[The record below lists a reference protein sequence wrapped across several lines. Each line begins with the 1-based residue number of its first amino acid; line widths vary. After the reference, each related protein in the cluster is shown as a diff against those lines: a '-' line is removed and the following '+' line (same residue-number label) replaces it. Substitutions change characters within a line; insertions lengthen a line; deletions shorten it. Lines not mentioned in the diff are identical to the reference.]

1 MHTDLPELTDTAS
14 EKPLSVKML
23 KVCEE
28 DPQSRKP
35 LRMNNYYFMFIVLL
49 FVGCNQKANHQS
61 HDDLIPVKKKVKNEF
76 NSISEDDILATL
88 CVKSRIENKKVF
100 LLFSFQA
107 CAWCRIFEK
116 YHRDSA
122 VNNILSKYIIIKMVD
137 VNKTRGGSD
146 LYKTYGKVGF
156 PSWAIIDSTKKVI
169 IDSGNLN
176 DGSGNIG
183 FPKNGRDIEYYI
195 SAIKKAAPSISRPEC
210 VVLAKKLNEYRP
222 RK

>member
-1 MHTDLPELTDTAS
+1 
-14 EKPLSVKML
+14 
-23 KVCEE
+23 
-28 DPQSRKP
+28 
-35 LRMNNYYFMFIVLL
+35 
-49 FVGCNQKANHQS
+49 
-61 HDDLIPVKKKVKNEF
+61 
-76 NSISEDDILATL
+76 
-88 CVKSRIENKKVF
+88 
-100 LLFSFQA
+100 
-107 CAWCRIFEK
+107 
-116 YHRDSA
+116 
-122 VNNILSKYIIIKMVD
+122 
-137 VNKTRGGSD
+137 
-146 LYKTYGKVGF
+146 VGF